1 MSVVIFSDLKME
13 NGAKKVGLRMAA
25 GVLVAI
31 TIIVAVFASGITLP
45 SMETKTGIL
54 TVLLTDAPV
63 DLESLYLTISGLEV
77 QRVVDDEDTGE
88 GVWETLVS
96 EGDVPRFDLLKLQD
110 GKTLELASETI
121 TVGTYNKIRLY
132 ISEENPPIAIYKD
145 TTNYPDPVTLNI
157 PSNKIDVITNFTL
170 EEGEAETVLLDMQPD
185 YVAISN
191 SGNLRPIVKVV
202 SE

>member
-1 MSVVIFSDLKME
+1 ME

-45 SMETKTGIL
+45 SMEKKTGIL

-63 DLESLYLTISGLEV
+63 DLDKLELTISGLEV
-77 QRVVDDEDTGE
+77 HRVADDEDT
-88 GVWETLVS
+88 S
-96 EGDVPRFDLLKLQD
+96 EGEWEQLIDENDNPISFDLLEYQD
-110 GKTLELASETI
+110 GRTLELASVSI
-121 TVGTYNKIRLY
+121 IGGTYNKIRMY
-132 ISEENPPIAIYKD
+132 ISDNEEDGPFAYYKD
-145 TTNYPDPVTLNI
+145 EEKYPDNPYDLSV
-157 PSNKIDVITNFTL
+157 PSNKIDVITNFVL
-170 EEGEAETVLLDMQPD
+170 EAGEAVTVLLDMQPD
-185 YVAISN
+185 WVAISN

>member
-1 MSVVIFSDLKME
+1 ME

-25 GVLVAI
+25 GVLIAI
-31 TIIVAVFASGITLP
+31 TIIFAVFASGITLP
-45 SMETKTGIL
+45 RMEKKTGIL

-77 QRVVDDEDTGE
+77 HRVADEDAGE
-88 GVWETLVS
+88 GVWETLVG
-96 EGDVPRFDLLKLQD
+96 EGDDPIPRFDLLTLQD
-110 GKTLELASETI
+110 GNTLKLASESI
-121 TVGTYNKIRLY
+121 SAGTYNKIRLY
-132 ISEENPPIAIYKD
+132 ISDDPEEVPQAIYED
-145 TTNYPDPVTLNI
+145 EENYPDNPYKLNV